1 MGMDAIYVIAL
12 GAVVAGFVQGL
23 SGFAFGMVAMSFWV
37 WALDPRL
44 AATLAVF
51 GALTGQIL
59 AAFSV
64 RRGFDMRLLWP
75 FIAGGVVGIPLGVAV
90 LPHLDM
96 DWFKVVLGGLLV
108 LWCPAMLFAKQ
119 LPRITMGGR
128 IADGIVGVAGGVM
141 GGIGGFTGT
150 LPTLWCTLRGYD
162 RDAQRAVIQNFNLS
176 MLLVTMGAYLATG
189 IVTSDM
195 LPMFA
200 IVLPA
205 MLVPTFLGT
214 RFYKKINDAMFRKI
228 VLILLTGSGMT
239 LLMSSVP
246 RLVERLA

>member
-1 MGMDAIYVIAL
+1 
-12 GAVVAGFVQGL
+12 
-23 SGFAFGMVAMSFWV
+23 
-37 WALDPRL
+37 
-44 AATLAVF
+44 
-51 GALTGQIL
+51 
-59 AAFSV
+59 
-64 RRGFDMRLLWP
+64 
-75 FIAGGVVGIPLGVAV
+75 
-90 LPHLDM
+90 
-96 DWFKVVLGGLLV
+96 
-108 LWCPAMLFAKQ
+108 
-119 LPRITMGGR
+119 
-128 IADGIVGVAGGVM
+128 M